1 MINLSTYITLLLFT
15 LIILHYA
22 FVTGDVVSNPEST
35 IELAVFQENYA
46 MLCNTITEI
55 KDILQYFKIENIIT
69 TDEEEEI
76 KNIATNPEK
85 TKRVMLNVLASLK
98 AGNNNKFYDMLK
110 VMKNHGFMATQNL
123 ADLMTTRL
131 KVSSKSSMLII
142 LLSLSTNT

>member
-1 MINLSTYITLLLFT
+1 M
-15 LIILHYA
+15 HYT
-22 FVTGDVVSNPEST
+22 FVIGDVVSNPEST
-35 IELAVFQENYA
+35 IELAVFQETYA

-55 KDILQYFKIENIIT
+55 NDILQYFKIENIIT

-131 KVSSKSSMLII
+131 KVSSKSSKLII